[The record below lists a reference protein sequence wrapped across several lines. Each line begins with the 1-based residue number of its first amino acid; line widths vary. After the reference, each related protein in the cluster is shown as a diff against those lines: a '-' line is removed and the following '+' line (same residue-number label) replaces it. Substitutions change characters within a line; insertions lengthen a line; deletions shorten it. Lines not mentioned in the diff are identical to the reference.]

1 MASPLFDAS
10 RLPVLIDI
18 ETSASKYLIE
28 IIDRKI
34 VRTSNGQM
42 PELQLRDCFIQ
53 RALVSRVVHPALEN
67 SPFLISHEDLAPQNI
82 IVDSEYNIKGYIL
95 TVSTHCSRHR
105 LTGFCI
111 E

>member
-1 MASPLFDAS
+1 M
-10 RLPVLIDI
+10 
-18 ETSASKYLIE
+18 E

-34 VRTSNGQM
+34 VRASNGQM

-82 IVDSEYNIKGYIL
+82 IVDSEYNIKGYIFL
-95 TVSTHCSRHR
+95 AVQIRR
-105 LTGFCI
+105 FLYVAAGI
-111 E
+111 G

>member
-1 MASPLFDAS
+1 MAPPLFGAL
-10 RLPVLIDI
+10 RLPILLGTG
-18 ETSASKYLIE
+18 TSASKYLIE

-34 VRTSNGQM
+34 VRASNGQM

-82 IVDSEYNIKGYIL
+82 IVDSEYNIKGYIFL
-95 TVSTHCSRHR
+95 AVPIWRFLYVAAGIS
-105 LTGFCI
+105 
-111 E
+111 